1 MADSRRKLRIIK
13 EPSQENMPIKK
24 QGYFSHACNSSS
36 GSVQTKRLTLAD
48 KENILQLS
56 LAARE
61 DLSFNSINKSAR

>member
-24 QGYFSHACNSSS
+24 QEYFSHACNSSS

-56 LAARE
+56 
-61 DLSFNSINKSAR
+61 